1 MNGNAA
7 PTVLHDT
14 SSVSDYLEHSDR
26 STAAKFFRAPHLPAI
41 SFQTEA
47 ELLMWALKPETP
59 EGLRD
64 AIREFLAS
72 ATVLQS
78 NSTVN
83 RLFAEIMVARM
94 LMYPKKTWRDLD
106 VGDAWIGA
114 TAVARG
120 LPLIT
125 YDRRGFN
132 DVPGLDCRILIY

>member
-1 MNGNAA
+1 M
-7 PTVLHDT
+7 LHDT
-14 SSVSDYLEHSDR
+14 SSVSNYLEHEER
-26 STAAKFFRAPHLPAI
+26 STAAEFFRAPHQPAI

-47 ELLMWALKPETP
+47 ELLMWAMKPETP

-64 AIREFLAS
+64 AIRGFLAS
-72 ATVLQS
+72 AMVLQS
-78 NSTVN
+78 NSAVN
-83 RLFAEIMVARM
+83 GLFAEIMVARM
-94 LMYPKKTWRDLD
+94 LAYPKKTWRDLD

-114 TAVARG
+114 IAVARG